1 MPIVVPLEI
10 LLRQLPYSSLNS
22 LLAIGTLANPG
33 YAIRYYQRYH
43 QIDL

>member
-22 LLAIGTLANPG
+22 LLVIGTLADPG